1 MDEAPSPAP
10 RLIFGLSRSAAA
22 GALLFLALMVVYLCV
37 LHPYN
42 VLNVD
47 YNACAWLARAW
58 NHDNDLEHGWMV
70 PLISLY
76 LLRHACLSLKGK
88 PAAGSLHG
96 LWPTVLGGI
105 LWLVAVR
112 THQARVAIVALPIVL
127 SGFVWCY
134 WGFRATL
141 KCAFPF
147 FFLWLCVPLP
157 GFQQT
162 TVHLQL
168 IAAKWAH
175 LLAGVCGV
183 ETILEGTN
191 VSSAT
196 GNWDTF
202 SIVGG
207 CSGIRSLMA
216 LLMISAAWGYLADKL
231 AWWKRALLMLSA
243 LPIAVVGNAIRVASV
258 FICAEYVSEAFAGKT
273 WHDWSGL
280 IFFFPACLVM
290 LATLHGLLAGEI
302 PFLKRRKVIIR
313 TAAGSTEPEQ
323 KEDAR

>member
-1 MDEAPSPAP
+1 MSAPEPPAP
-10 RLIFGLSRSAAA
+10 RLLFGLSRCAAVGAAA
-22 GALLFLALMVVYLCV
+22 FLGMVAAYLCL

-70 PLISLY
+70 PLIALY
-76 LLRHACLSLKGK
+76 LLHHACRSLKGH

-96 LWPTVLGGI
+96 LWPTVLGAL
-105 LWLVAVR
+105 LWLAAVR

-134 WGFRATL
+134 WGRRAMIR
-141 KCAFPF
+141 CAFPF

-157 GFQQT
+157 GFQQA

-175 LLAGVCGV
+175 LLAGLCGV
-183 ETILEGTN
+183 ETVLEGTN

-231 AWWKRALLMLSA
+231 ALWKRALLVVSA
-243 LPIAVVGNAIRVASV
+243 LPIAVVGNAVRVASV
-258 FICAEYVSEAFAGKT
+258 FICAEYVSGAFAGKT

-290 LATLHGLLAGEI
+290 LTVLHGLLSGDI
-302 PFLKRRKVIIR
+302 LFLKRRKVVIR
-313 TAAGSTEPEQ
+313 RAAEPAER
-323 KEDAR
+323 KEDA